1 MMEHIRESKWLNIL
15 MSVLLAVLFWMY
27 VRAELDPA
35 QTSWFYHVPVEI
47 TGSSVLTRQGL
58 TVANLSQSTVDLRIE
73 GPVSV
78 LDSLS
83 RSRKDLSVTLDVSKC
98 TEGENKL
105 VYTPNWPVNIN
116 TESITT
122 IDRDPETIT
131 VTVEKLYTSSFN
143 VEFQLKG
150 TVADG
155 YQAGTAAI
163 NPETVVV
170 SGPAEQVSRVKKVV
184 AVLETEEGEKV
195 QLPMMQKWPVR
206 VGRPYKHKYPPTIP
220 LQSGQRI
227 VDTFFPVAKGG
238 TAATPFYDVSSADW
252 YYDPVRYVYE
262 KNLFS
267 GMDDH
272 HFSPNGAMNRA
283 MLMTVLYRMGGSPS
297 GQLQS
302 ADVSFRDVA
311 DSAWYAPYVKWA
323 AAQKITAGTSPDTF
337 APEQQVTRQQVAV
350 LLYSFAGNYLGKQTD
365 QRADL
370 SGYSDLNQ
378 ASDWAREAL
387 SWAVGTGIMGSSS
400 SDRLTLS
407 PQKSASRAEVAAMLR
422 AFSEKMA

>member
-15 MSVLLAVLFWMY
+15 MSVLLAVLFWLY
-27 VRAELDPA
+27 VRAELDPS

-47 TGSSVLTRQGL
+47 TGSTVLTRQGL

-73 GPVSV
+73 GPASV

-116 TESITT
+116 TDSIVT

-155 YQAGTAAI
+155 YQAGTPAI

-184 AVLETEEGEKV
+184 AVLETEDLDQRFAGDLPLILLDENGEQITDAEV
-195 QLPMMQKWPVR
+195 TLDSPTAYVVLPVVVVKD
-206 VGRPYKHKYPPTIP
+206 IP
-220 LQSGQRI
+220 L
-227 VDTFFPVAKGG
+227 T
-238 TAATPFYDVSSADW
+238 
-252 YYDPVRYVYE
+252 
-262 KNLFS
+262 
-267 GMDDH
+267 
-272 HFSPNGAMNRA
+272 
-283 MLMTVLYRMGGSPS
+283 
-297 GQLQS
+297 
-302 ADVSFRDVA
+302 VSFQPGGGATIDDITYEINPKSLMVSGAESDMESLSEISLGSVDLSKVVGTNTFTFPIDLDASLENVTGSTSATVTVTVNGLDTRSFDV
-311 DSAWYAPYVKWA
+311 DNIQMVN
-323 AAQKITAGTSPDTF
+323 IPDGY
-337 APEQQVTRQQVAV
+337 QVTLATQVRTV
-350 LLYSFAGNYLGKQTD
+350 KVRGKQED
-365 QRADL
+365 LNNIDASQLSIVADL
-370 SGYSDLNQ
+370 SDVDFTGLYSVPASKVKVYLN
-378 ASDWAREAL
+378 ADS
-387 SWAVGTGIMGSSS
+387 SVGVIGDYTVVVNV
-400 SDRLTLS
+400 
-407 PQKSASRAEVAAMLR
+407 SR
-422 AFSEKMA
+422 

>member
-15 MSVLLAVLFWMY
+15 MSVLLAVLFWLY
-27 VRAELDPA
+27 VRAELDPS

-47 TGSSVLTRQGL
+47 TGSTVLTRQGL

-73 GPVSV
+73 GPASV

-116 TESITT
+116 TDSIVT

-155 YQAGTAAI
+155 YQAGTPAI

-184 AVLETEEGEKV
+184 AVLETEDLDQRFAGDLPLILLDENGEQITDAEV
-195 QLPMMQKWPVR
+195 TLDSPTAYVVLPVVVVKD
-206 VGRPYKHKYPPTIP
+206 IP
-220 LQSGQRI
+220 LTVNFQPGGGATIDDITYEINPKSLMVSGAESDMESLSEI
-227 VDTFFPVAKGG
+227 SLGSVDLSKVVGTNTFTFPIALDTSLENVTGS
-238 TAATPFYDVSSADW
+238 TSATVTVTVNGLDTRSFDVDNIQM
-252 YYDPVRYVYE
+252 V
-262 KNLFS
+262 N
-267 GMDDH
+267 
-272 HFSPNGAMNRA
+272 
-283 MLMTVLYRMGGSPS
+283 
-297 GQLQS
+297 
-302 ADVSFRDVA
+302 
-311 DSAWYAPYVKWA
+311 
-323 AAQKITAGTSPDTF
+323 IPDGY
-337 APEQQVTRQQVAV
+337 QVTLATQVRTV
-350 LLYSFAGNYLGKQTD
+350 KVRGKQED
-365 QRADL
+365 LNNIDASQLSIVADL
-370 SGYSDLNQ
+370 SDVDFTGLYSVPASKVKVYLN
-378 ASDWAREAL
+378 ADS
-387 SWAVGTGIMGSSS
+387 SVGVIGDYTVVVNV
-400 SDRLTLS
+400 
-407 PQKSASRAEVAAMLR
+407 SR
-422 AFSEKMA
+422 

>member
-15 MSVLLAVLFWMY
+15 MSVLLAVLFWLY
-27 VRAELDPA
+27 VRAELDPS

-47 TGSSVLTRQGL
+47 TGSTVLTRQGL

-73 GPVSV
+73 GPASV

-116 TESITT
+116 TDSIVT

-155 YQAGTAAI
+155 YQAGTPAI

-184 AVLETEEGEKV
+184 AVLETEDLDQRFAGDLPLILLDENGEQITDAEV
-195 QLPMMQKWPVR
+195 TLDSPTAYVVLPVVVVKD
-206 VGRPYKHKYPPTIP
+206 IP
-220 LQSGQRI
+220 LTVNFQPGGGATIDDITYEINPKSLMVSGAESDMESLSEI
-227 VDTFFPVAKGG
+227 SLGSVDLSKVVGTNTFTFPIDLDASLENVTGS
-238 TAATPFYDVSSADW
+238 TSATVTVTVNGLDTRSFDVDNIQM
-252 YYDPVRYVYE
+252 V
-262 KNLFS
+262 NI
-267 GMDDH
+267 
-272 HFSPNGAMNRA
+272 PNG
-283 MLMTVLYRMGGSPS
+283 Y
-297 GQLQS
+297 
-302 ADVSFRDVA
+302 
-311 DSAWYAPYVKWA
+311 
-323 AAQKITAGTSPDTF
+323 
-337 APEQQVTRQQVAV
+337 QVTLATQVRTV
-350 LLYSFAGNYLGKQTD
+350 KVRGKQED
-365 QRADL
+365 LNNIDASQLSIVADL
-370 SGYSDLNQ
+370 SDVDFTGLYSVPASKVKVYLN
-378 ASDWAREAL
+378 ADS
-387 SWAVGTGIMGSSS
+387 SVGVIGDYTVVVNV
-400 SDRLTLS
+400 
-407 PQKSASRAEVAAMLR
+407 SR
-422 AFSEKMA
+422 

>member
-15 MSVLLAVLFWMY
+15 MSVLLAVLFWLY

-184 AVLETEEGEKV
+184 AVLETENLDQRFAGDLPLVLLDENGEQITDAEV
-195 QLPMMQKWPVR
+195 TLDSPTAYVVLPVVIVKD
-206 VGRPYKHKYPPTIP
+206 IP
-220 LQSGQRI
+220 LTVSFLPGGGATTDDITYEINPKSLMVSGAESDMESLSEI
-227 VDTFFPVAKGG
+227 SLGSVDLSKVVGTNTFTFPIDLDASLENVTGS
-238 TAATPFYDVSSADW
+238 TSATVTVTVNGLDTRSFDVDNIQL
-252 YYDPVRYVYE
+252 VNV
-262 KNLFS
+262 
-267 GMDDH
+267 
-272 HFSPNGAMNRA
+272 
-283 MLMTVLYRMGGSPS
+283 PS
-297 GQLQS
+297 GYQVELATQ
-302 ADVSFRDVA
+302 VRT
-311 DSAWYAPYVKWA
+311 VK
-323 AAQKITAGTSPDTF
+323 
-337 APEQQVTRQQVAV
+337 VR
-350 LLYSFAGNYLGKQTD
+350 GKQED
-365 QRADL
+365 LNNIDASQLSIVADL
-370 SGYSDLNQ
+370 SDVDFAGLYSVPASKVKVYLN
-378 ASDWAREAL
+378 ADS
-387 SWAVGTGIMGSSS
+387 SVGVIGDYTVVVNV
-400 SDRLTLS
+400 
-407 PQKSASRAEVAAMLR
+407 SR
-422 AFSEKMA
+422 

>member
-15 MSVLLAVLFWMY
+15 MSVLLAVLFWLY

-184 AVLETEEGEKV
+184 AVLETENLDQRFAGDLPLVLLDENGEQITDAEV
-195 QLPMMQKWPVR
+195 TLDSPTAYVVLPVVVVKD
-206 VGRPYKHKYPPTIP
+206 IP
-220 LQSGQRI
+220 L
-227 VDTFFPVAKGG
+227 T
-238 TAATPFYDVSSADW
+238 
-252 YYDPVRYVYE
+252 
-262 KNLFS
+262 
-267 GMDDH
+267 
-272 HFSPNGAMNRA
+272 
-283 MLMTVLYRMGGSPS
+283 
-297 GQLQS
+297 
-302 ADVSFRDVA
+302 VSFLPGGGATTDDITYEINPKSLMVSGAESDMESLSEISLGSVDLSKVVGTNTFTFPIDLDASLENVTGSTSATVTVTVNGLDTRSFDV
-311 DSAWYAPYVKWA
+311 DNIQMVNV
-323 AAQKITAGTSPDTF
+323 PDGY
-337 APEQQVTRQQVAV
+337 QVTLATQVRTV
-350 LLYSFAGNYLGKQTD
+350 KVRGKQED
-365 QRADL
+365 LDNIDASQLSIVADL
-370 SGYSDLNQ
+370 SDVDFAGLYSVPASKVKVYLN
-378 ASDWAREAL
+378 ADS
-387 SWAVGTGIMGSSS
+387 SVGVIGDYTVVVNV
-400 SDRLTLS
+400 
-407 PQKSASRAEVAAMLR
+407 SR
-422 AFSEKMA
+422 

>member
-15 MSVLLAVLFWMY
+15 MSVLLAVLFWLY
-27 VRAELDPA
+27 VRAELDPS

-47 TGSSVLTRQGL
+47 TGSTVLTRQGL

-73 GPVSV
+73 GPASV

-116 TESITT
+116 TDSIVT

-155 YQAGTAAI
+155 YQAGTPAI

-184 AVLETEEGEKV
+184 AVLETENLDQRFAGDLPLILLDENGEQITDAEV
-195 QLPMMQKWPVR
+195 TLDSPTAYVVLPVVVVKD
-206 VGRPYKHKYPPTIP
+206 IP
-220 LQSGQRI
+220 LTVNFQPGGGATIDDITYEINPKSLMVSGAESDMESLSEI
-227 VDTFFPVAKGG
+227 SLGSVDLSKVVGTNTFTFPTDLDASLENVTGS
-238 TAATPFYDVSSADW
+238 TSATVTVTVNGLDTRSFDVDNIQM
-252 YYDPVRYVYE
+252 V
-262 KNLFS
+262 NI
-267 GMDDH
+267 
-272 HFSPNGAMNRA
+272 PNG
-283 MLMTVLYRMGGSPS
+283 Y
-297 GQLQS
+297 
-302 ADVSFRDVA
+302 
-311 DSAWYAPYVKWA
+311 
-323 AAQKITAGTSPDTF
+323 
-337 APEQQVTRQQVAV
+337 QVTLATQVRTV
-350 LLYSFAGNYLGKQTD
+350 KVRGKQED
-365 QRADL
+365 LNNIDASQLSIVADL
-370 SGYSDLNQ
+370 SDVDFTGLYSVPASKVKVYLN
-378 ASDWAREAL
+378 ADS
-387 SWAVGTGIMGSSS
+387 SVGVIGDYTVVVNV
-400 SDRLTLS
+400 
-407 PQKSASRAEVAAMLR
+407 SR
-422 AFSEKMA
+422 

>member
-15 MSVLLAVLFWMY
+15 MSVLLAVLFWLY

-155 YQAGTAAI
+155 YQAGTPAI

-184 AVLETEEGEKV
+184 AVLETEDLDQRFAGDLPLILLDENGEQITDAEVTLDSPTAYVVLPVVVVKDVPLTVNFQPGGGATIDDITYEINPKSLMVSGAESDMESLNEISLGSVDLSKV
-195 QLPMMQKWPVR
+195 
-206 VGRPYKHKYPPTIP
+206 VGTNTFTFPIDLDASLENVTGSTSATVTVTVNGLDTR
-220 LQSGQRI
+220 SFD
-227 VDTFFPVAKGG
+227 VDNIQMVN
-238 TAATPFYDVSSADW
+238 V
-252 YYDPVRYVYE
+252 
-262 KNLFS
+262 
-267 GMDDH
+267 
-272 HFSPNGAMNRA
+272 
-283 MLMTVLYRMGGSPS
+283 
-297 GQLQS
+297 
-302 ADVSFRDVA
+302 
-311 DSAWYAPYVKWA
+311 
-323 AAQKITAGTSPDTF
+323 PDGY
-337 APEQQVTRQQVAV
+337 QVTLATQVRTV
-350 LLYSFAGNYLGKQTD
+350 KVRGKQED
-365 QRADL
+365 LDNIDASQLSIVADL
-370 SGYSDLNQ
+370 SDVDFAGLYSVPASKVKVYLN
-378 ASDWAREAL
+378 ADS
-387 SWAVGTGIMGSSS
+387 SVGVIGDYTVVVNV
-400 SDRLTLS
+400 
-407 PQKSASRAEVAAMLR
+407 SR
-422 AFSEKMA
+422 

>member
-15 MSVLLAVLFWMY
+15 MSVLLAVLFWLY

-184 AVLETEEGEKV
+184 AVLETENLDQRFAGDLPLVLLDENGEQITDAEV
-195 QLPMMQKWPVR
+195 TLDSPTAYVVLPVVIVKD
-206 VGRPYKHKYPPTIP
+206 IP
-220 LQSGQRI
+220 L
-227 VDTFFPVAKGG
+227 T
-238 TAATPFYDVSSADW
+238 
-252 YYDPVRYVYE
+252 
-262 KNLFS
+262 
-267 GMDDH
+267 
-272 HFSPNGAMNRA
+272 
-283 MLMTVLYRMGGSPS
+283 
-297 GQLQS
+297 
-302 ADVSFRDVA
+302 VSFLPGGGATTDDITYEINPKSLMVSGAESDMESLSEISLGSVDLSKVVGTNTFTFPIDLDASLENVTGSTSATVTVTVNGLDTRSFDV
-311 DSAWYAPYVKWA
+311 DNIQMVNV
-323 AAQKITAGTSPDTF
+323 PDGY
-337 APEQQVTRQQVAV
+337 QVTLATQVRTV
-350 LLYSFAGNYLGKQTD
+350 KVRGKQED
-365 QRADL
+365 LDNIDASQLSIVADL
-370 SGYSDLNQ
+370 SDVDFAGLYSVPASKVKAYLN
-378 ASDWAREAL
+378 ADS
-387 SWAVGTGIMGSSS
+387 SVGVIGDYTVVVNV
-400 SDRLTLS
+400 
-407 PQKSASRAEVAAMLR
+407 SR
-422 AFSEKMA
+422 

>member
-15 MSVLLAVLFWMY
+15 MSVLLAVLFWLY
-27 VRAELDPA
+27 VRAELDPS

-47 TGSSVLTRQGL
+47 TGSTVLTRQGL

-73 GPVSV
+73 GPASV

-116 TESITT
+116 TDSIVT

-155 YQAGTAAI
+155 YQAGTPAI

-184 AVLETEEGEKV
+184 AVLETEDLDQRFAGDLPLILLDENGEQITDAEV
-195 QLPMMQKWPVR
+195 TLDSPTAYVVLPVVVVKDV
-206 VGRPYKHKYPPTIP
+206 P
-220 LQSGQRI
+220 LTVNFQSGGGATTDDI
-227 VDTFFPVAKGG
+227 TYEINPKSLMVSGAESDMESLSEISLGSVDLSKVVGTNTFTFPIDLDASLENVTGS
-238 TAATPFYDVSSADW
+238 TSATVTVTVNGLDTRSFDVDNIQM
-252 YYDPVRYVYE
+252 V
-262 KNLFS
+262 NI
-267 GMDDH
+267 
-272 HFSPNGAMNRA
+272 PNG
-283 MLMTVLYRMGGSPS
+283 Y
-297 GQLQS
+297 
-302 ADVSFRDVA
+302 
-311 DSAWYAPYVKWA
+311 
-323 AAQKITAGTSPDTF
+323 
-337 APEQQVTRQQVAV
+337 QVTLATQVRTV
-350 LLYSFAGNYLGKQTD
+350 KVRGKQED
-365 QRADL
+365 LNNIDASQLSIVADL
-370 SGYSDLNQ
+370 SDVDFTGLYSVPASKVKVYLN
-378 ASDWAREAL
+378 ADS
-387 SWAVGTGIMGSSS
+387 SVGVIGDYTVVVNV
-400 SDRLTLS
+400 
-407 PQKSASRAEVAAMLR
+407 SR
-422 AFSEKMA
+422 

>member
-15 MSVLLAVLFWMY
+15 MSVLLAVLFWLY
-27 VRAELDPA
+27 VRAELDPS

-47 TGSSVLTRQGL
+47 TGSTVLTRQGL

-73 GPVSV
+73 GPASV

-116 TESITT
+116 TDSIVT

-155 YQAGTAAI
+155 YQAGTPAI

-184 AVLETEEGEKV
+184 AVLETEDLDQRFAGDLPLILLDENGEQITDAEV
-195 QLPMMQKWPVR
+195 ALDSPTAYIVLPVVVVKD
-206 VGRPYKHKYPPTIP
+206 IP
-220 LQSGQRI
+220 LTVNFQPGGGATIDDITYEINPKSLMVSGAESDMESLSEI
-227 VDTFFPVAKGG
+227 SLGSVDLSKVVGTNTFTFPIDLDASLENVTGS
-238 TAATPFYDVSSADW
+238 TSATVTVTVNGLDTRSFDVDNIQM
-252 YYDPVRYVYE
+252 V
-262 KNLFS
+262 NI
-267 GMDDH
+267 
-272 HFSPNGAMNRA
+272 PNG
-283 MLMTVLYRMGGSPS
+283 Y
-297 GQLQS
+297 
-302 ADVSFRDVA
+302 
-311 DSAWYAPYVKWA
+311 
-323 AAQKITAGTSPDTF
+323 
-337 APEQQVTRQQVAV
+337 QVTLATQVRTV
-350 LLYSFAGNYLGKQTD
+350 KVRGKQED
-365 QRADL
+365 LNNIDASQLSIVADL
-370 SGYSDLNQ
+370 SDVDFTGLYSVPASKVKVYLN
-378 ASDWAREAL
+378 ADS
-387 SWAVGTGIMGSSS
+387 SVGVIGDYTVVVNV
-400 SDRLTLS
+400 
-407 PQKSASRAEVAAMLR
+407 SR
-422 AFSEKMA
+422 

>member
-15 MSVLLAVLFWMY
+15 MSVLLAVLFWLY

-184 AVLETEEGEKV
+184 AVLETENLDQRFAGDLPLVLLDENGEQITDAEV
-195 QLPMMQKWPVR
+195 TLDSPTAYVVLPVVIVKD
-206 VGRPYKHKYPPTIP
+206 IP
-220 LQSGQRI
+220 L
-227 VDTFFPVAKGG
+227 T
-238 TAATPFYDVSSADW
+238 
-252 YYDPVRYVYE
+252 
-262 KNLFS
+262 
-267 GMDDH
+267 
-272 HFSPNGAMNRA
+272 
-283 MLMTVLYRMGGSPS
+283 
-297 GQLQS
+297 
-302 ADVSFRDVA
+302 VSFLPGGGATTDDITYEINPKSLMVSGAERDIESLSEISLGSVDLSKVVGTNTFTFPIDLDA
-311 DSAWYAPYVKWA
+311 SLENVTGSTSATVTVTVNGLDTRSFDVDNI
-323 AAQKITAGTSPDTF
+323 QMVNVPDGY
-337 APEQQVTRQQVAV
+337 QVTLATQVRTV
-350 LLYSFAGNYLGKQTD
+350 KVRGKQED
-365 QRADL
+365 LDNIDASQLSIVADL
-370 SGYSDLNQ
+370 SDVDFAGLYSVPASKVKVYLN
-378 ASDWAREAL
+378 ADS
-387 SWAVGTGIMGSSS
+387 SVGVIGDYTVVVNV
-400 SDRLTLS
+400 
-407 PQKSASRAEVAAMLR
+407 SR
-422 AFSEKMA
+422 

>member
-15 MSVLLAVLFWMY
+15 MSVLLAVLFWLY
-27 VRAELDPA
+27 VRAELDPS

-47 TGSSVLTRQGL
+47 TGSTVLTRQGL

-73 GPVSV
+73 GPASV

-116 TESITT
+116 TDSIVT

-155 YQAGTAAI
+155 YQAGTPAI

-184 AVLETEEGEKV
+184 AVLETEDLDQRFAGDLPLILLDEKGEQITDAEV
-195 QLPMMQKWPVR
+195 TLDSPTAYVVLPVVVVKD
-206 VGRPYKHKYPPTIP
+206 IP
-220 LQSGQRI
+220 LTVNFQPGGGATIDDITYEINPKSLMVSGAESDMESLNEI
-227 VDTFFPVAKGG
+227 SLGSVDLSKVVGTNTFTFPIDLDASLENVTGS
-238 TAATPFYDVSSADW
+238 TSATVTVTVNGLDTRSFDVDNIQM
-252 YYDPVRYVYE
+252 V
-262 KNLFS
+262 N
-267 GMDDH
+267 
-272 HFSPNGAMNRA
+272 
-283 MLMTVLYRMGGSPS
+283 
-297 GQLQS
+297 
-302 ADVSFRDVA
+302 
-311 DSAWYAPYVKWA
+311 
-323 AAQKITAGTSPDTF
+323 IPDGY
-337 APEQQVTRQQVAV
+337 QVTLATQVRTV
-350 LLYSFAGNYLGKQTD
+350 KVRGKQED
-365 QRADL
+365 LNNIDASQLSIVADL
-370 SGYSDLNQ
+370 SDVDFTGLYSVPASKVKVYLN
-378 ASDWAREAL
+378 ADS
-387 SWAVGTGIMGSSS
+387 SVGVIGDYTVVVNV
-400 SDRLTLS
+400 
-407 PQKSASRAEVAAMLR
+407 SR
-422 AFSEKMA
+422 

>member
-15 MSVLLAVLFWMY
+15 MSVLLAVLFWLY
-27 VRAELDPA
+27 VRAELDPS

-47 TGSSVLTRQGL
+47 TGSTVLTRQGL

-73 GPVSV
+73 GPASV

-116 TESITT
+116 TDSIVT

-155 YQAGTAAI
+155 YQAGTPAI

-184 AVLETEEGEKV
+184 AVLETEDLDQRFAGDLPLILLDENGEQITDAEV
-195 QLPMMQKWPVR
+195 TLDSPTAYIVLPVVVVKD
-206 VGRPYKHKYPPTIP
+206 IP
-220 LQSGQRI
+220 LTVNFQPGGGATIDDITYEINPKSLMVSGAESDMESLSEI
-227 VDTFFPVAKGG
+227 SLGSVDLSKVVGTNTFTFPIDLDASLENVTGS
-238 TAATPFYDVSSADW
+238 TSATVTVTVNGLDTRSFDVDNIQM
-252 YYDPVRYVYE
+252 V
-262 KNLFS
+262 N
-267 GMDDH
+267 
-272 HFSPNGAMNRA
+272 
-283 MLMTVLYRMGGSPS
+283 
-297 GQLQS
+297 
-302 ADVSFRDVA
+302 
-311 DSAWYAPYVKWA
+311 
-323 AAQKITAGTSPDTF
+323 IPDGY
-337 APEQQVTRQQVAV
+337 QVTLATQVRTV
-350 LLYSFAGNYLGKQTD
+350 KVRGKQED
-365 QRADL
+365 LNNIDASQLSIVADL
-370 SGYSDLNQ
+370 SDVDFAGLYSVPASKVKVYLN
-378 ASDWAREAL
+378 ADS
-387 SWAVGTGIMGSSS
+387 SVGVIGDYTVVVNV
-400 SDRLTLS
+400 
-407 PQKSASRAEVAAMLR
+407 SR
-422 AFSEKMA
+422 

>member
-155 YQAGTAAI
+155 YQAGTPAI

-184 AVLETEEGEKV
+184 AVLETENLDQRFAGDLPLVLLDENGEQITDAEVTLDSPTAYVVLPVVVVKDVPLTVNFQPGGGATIDDITYEINPKSLMVSGAESDMESLSEISLGSVDLSKV
-195 QLPMMQKWPVR
+195 
-206 VGRPYKHKYPPTIP
+206 VGTNTFTFPIDLDASLENVTGSTSATVTVTVNGLDTR
-220 LQSGQRI
+220 SFD
-227 VDTFFPVAKGG
+227 VDNIQMVN
-238 TAATPFYDVSSADW
+238 V
-252 YYDPVRYVYE
+252 
-262 KNLFS
+262 
-267 GMDDH
+267 
-272 HFSPNGAMNRA
+272 
-283 MLMTVLYRMGGSPS
+283 
-297 GQLQS
+297 
-302 ADVSFRDVA
+302 
-311 DSAWYAPYVKWA
+311 
-323 AAQKITAGTSPDTF
+323 PDGY
-337 APEQQVTRQQVAV
+337 QVTLATQVRTV
-350 LLYSFAGNYLGKQTD
+350 KVRGKQED
-365 QRADL
+365 LDNIDASQLSIVADL
-370 SGYSDLNQ
+370 SDVDFAGLYSVPASKVKVYLN
-378 ASDWAREAL
+378 ADS
-387 SWAVGTGIMGSSS
+387 SVGVIGDYTVVVNV
-400 SDRLTLS
+400 
-407 PQKSASRAEVAAMLR
+407 SR
-422 AFSEKMA
+422 

>member
-15 MSVLLAVLFWMY
+15 MSVLLAVLFWLY
-27 VRAELDPA
+27 VRAELDPS

-47 TGSSVLTRQGL
+47 TGSTVLTRQGL

-73 GPVSV
+73 GPASV

-116 TESITT
+116 TDSIVT

-155 YQAGTAAI
+155 YQAGTPAI

-184 AVLETEEGEKV
+184 AVLETEDLDQRFAGDLPLILLDENGEQITDAEVTLDSPTAYVVLLVVVVKDVPLTVNFQPGGGATIDDITYEINPKSLMVSGAESDMESLSEISLGSVDLSKV
-195 QLPMMQKWPVR
+195 
-206 VGRPYKHKYPPTIP
+206 VGTNTFTFPIDLDASLENVTGSTSATVTVTVNGLDTRSFDVDNIQMVNIP
-220 LQSGQRI
+220 DG
-227 VDTFFPVAKGG
+227 
-238 TAATPFYDVSSADW
+238 Y
-252 YYDPVRYVYE
+252 
-262 KNLFS
+262 
-267 GMDDH
+267 
-272 HFSPNGAMNRA
+272 
-283 MLMTVLYRMGGSPS
+283 
-297 GQLQS
+297 
-302 ADVSFRDVA
+302 
-311 DSAWYAPYVKWA
+311 
-323 AAQKITAGTSPDTF
+323 
-337 APEQQVTRQQVAV
+337 QVTLATQVRTV
-350 LLYSFAGNYLGKQTD
+350 KVRGKQED
-365 QRADL
+365 LNNIDASQLSIVADL
-370 SGYSDLNQ
+370 SDVDFTGLYSVPASKVKVYLN
-378 ASDWAREAL
+378 ADS
-387 SWAVGTGIMGSSS
+387 SVGVIGDYTVVVNV
-400 SDRLTLS
+400 
-407 PQKSASRAEVAAMLR
+407 SR
-422 AFSEKMA
+422 

>member
-15 MSVLLAVLFWMY
+15 MSVLLAVLFWLY
-27 VRAELDPA
+27 VRAELDPS

-47 TGSSVLTRQGL
+47 TGSTVLTRQGL

-73 GPVSV
+73 GPASV

-116 TESITT
+116 TDSIVT

-155 YQAGTAAI
+155 YQAGTPAI

-184 AVLETEEGEKV
+184 AVLETENLDQRFAGDLPLILLDENGEQITDAEVTLDSPTAYVVLPVVVVKDVPLTVNFQPGGGATIDDITYEINPKSLMVSGAESDMESLSEISLGSVDLSKV
-195 QLPMMQKWPVR
+195 
-206 VGRPYKHKYPPTIP
+206 VGTNTFTFPIDLDASLENVTGSTSATVTVTVNGLDTRSFDVDNIQMVNIP
-220 LQSGQRI
+220 DG
-227 VDTFFPVAKGG
+227 
-238 TAATPFYDVSSADW
+238 Y
-252 YYDPVRYVYE
+252 
-262 KNLFS
+262 
-267 GMDDH
+267 
-272 HFSPNGAMNRA
+272 
-283 MLMTVLYRMGGSPS
+283 
-297 GQLQS
+297 
-302 ADVSFRDVA
+302 
-311 DSAWYAPYVKWA
+311 
-323 AAQKITAGTSPDTF
+323 
-337 APEQQVTRQQVAV
+337 QVTLATQVRTV
-350 LLYSFAGNYLGKQTD
+350 KVRGKQED
-365 QRADL
+365 LNNIDASQLSIVADL
-370 SGYSDLNQ
+370 SDVDFTGLYSVPASKVKVYLN
-378 ASDWAREAL
+378 ADS
-387 SWAVGTGIMGSSS
+387 SVGVIGDYTVVVNV
-400 SDRLTLS
+400 
-407 PQKSASRAEVAAMLR
+407 SR
-422 AFSEKMA
+422 

>member
-15 MSVLLAVLFWMY
+15 MSVLLAVLFWLY
-27 VRAELDPA
+27 VRAELDPS

-47 TGSSVLTRQGL
+47 TGSTVLTRQGL

-73 GPVSV
+73 GPASV

-116 TESITT
+116 TDSIVT

-155 YQAGTAAI
+155 YQAGTPAI

-184 AVLETEEGEKV
+184 AVLETEDLDQRFAGDLPLILLDENGEQITDAEVALDSPTAYVVLPVVVVKDVPLTVNFQPGGGATIDDITYEINPKSLMVSGAESDMESLSEISLGSMDLSKV
-195 QLPMMQKWPVR
+195 
-206 VGRPYKHKYPPTIP
+206 VGTNTFTFPIDLDASLENVTGSTSATVTVTVNGLDTRSFDVDNIQMVNIP
-220 LQSGQRI
+220 DG
-227 VDTFFPVAKGG
+227 
-238 TAATPFYDVSSADW
+238 Y
-252 YYDPVRYVYE
+252 
-262 KNLFS
+262 
-267 GMDDH
+267 
-272 HFSPNGAMNRA
+272 
-283 MLMTVLYRMGGSPS
+283 
-297 GQLQS
+297 
-302 ADVSFRDVA
+302 
-311 DSAWYAPYVKWA
+311 
-323 AAQKITAGTSPDTF
+323 
-337 APEQQVTRQQVAV
+337 QVTLATQVRTV
-350 LLYSFAGNYLGKQTD
+350 KVRGKQED
-365 QRADL
+365 LNNIDASQLSIVADL
-370 SGYSDLNQ
+370 SDVDFTGLYSVPASKVKVYLN
-378 ASDWAREAL
+378 ADS
-387 SWAVGTGIMGSSS
+387 SVGVIGDYTVVVNV
-400 SDRLTLS
+400 
-407 PQKSASRAEVAAMLR
+407 SR
-422 AFSEKMA
+422 

>member
-15 MSVLLAVLFWMY
+15 MSVLLAVLFWLY
-27 VRAELDPA
+27 VRAELDPS

-47 TGSSVLTRQGL
+47 TGSTVLTRQGL

-73 GPVSV
+73 GPASV

-116 TESITT
+116 TDSIVT

-155 YQAGTAAI
+155 YQAGTPAI

-184 AVLETEEGEKV
+184 AVLETEDLDQRFAGDLPLILLDENGEQITDAEV
-195 QLPMMQKWPVR
+195 ALDSPTAYIVLPVVVVKD
-206 VGRPYKHKYPPTIP
+206 IP
-220 LQSGQRI
+220 LTVNFQPGGGATIDDITYEINPKSLMVSGAESDMESLSEI
-227 VDTFFPVAKGG
+227 SLGSVDLSKVVGTNTFTFPIDLDASLENVTGS
-238 TAATPFYDVSSADW
+238 TSATVTVTVNGLDTRSFDVDNIQM
-252 YYDPVRYVYE
+252 VNV
-262 KNLFS
+262 
-267 GMDDH
+267 
-272 HFSPNGAMNRA
+272 
-283 MLMTVLYRMGGSPS
+283 
-297 GQLQS
+297 
-302 ADVSFRDVA
+302 
-311 DSAWYAPYVKWA
+311 
-323 AAQKITAGTSPDTF
+323 PDGY
-337 APEQQVTRQQVAV
+337 QVTLATQVRTV
-350 LLYSFAGNYLGKQTD
+350 KVRGKQED
-365 QRADL
+365 LDNIDASQLSIVADL
-370 SGYSDLNQ
+370 SDVDFAGLYSVPASKVKVYLN
-378 ASDWAREAL
+378 ADS
-387 SWAVGTGIMGSSS
+387 SVGVIGDYTVVVNV
-400 SDRLTLS
+400 
-407 PQKSASRAEVAAMLR
+407 SR
-422 AFSEKMA
+422 

>member
-73 GPVSV
+73 GPASV

-116 TESITT
+116 TDSIVT

-155 YQAGTAAI
+155 YQAGTPAI

-184 AVLETEEGEKV
+184 AVLETENLDQRFAGDLPLVLLDENGEQITDAEVTLDSPTAYVVLPVVVVKDVPLTVNFQPGGGATIDDITYEINPKSLMVSGAESDMESLSEISLGSVDLSKV
-195 QLPMMQKWPVR
+195 
-206 VGRPYKHKYPPTIP
+206 VGTNTFTFPIDLDASLENVTGSTSATVTVTVNGLDTR
-220 LQSGQRI
+220 SFD
-227 VDTFFPVAKGG
+227 VDNIQMVN
-238 TAATPFYDVSSADW
+238 V
-252 YYDPVRYVYE
+252 
-262 KNLFS
+262 
-267 GMDDH
+267 
-272 HFSPNGAMNRA
+272 
-283 MLMTVLYRMGGSPS
+283 
-297 GQLQS
+297 
-302 ADVSFRDVA
+302 
-311 DSAWYAPYVKWA
+311 
-323 AAQKITAGTSPDTF
+323 PDGY
-337 APEQQVTRQQVAV
+337 QVTLATQVRTV
-350 LLYSFAGNYLGKQTD
+350 KVRGKQED
-365 QRADL
+365 LDNIDASQLSIVADL
-370 SGYSDLNQ
+370 SDVDFAGLYSVPASKVKVYLN
-378 ASDWAREAL
+378 ADS
-387 SWAVGTGIMGSSS
+387 SVGVIGDYTVVVNV
-400 SDRLTLS
+400 
-407 PQKSASRAEVAAMLR
+407 SR
-422 AFSEKMA
+422 

>member
-15 MSVLLAVLFWMY
+15 MSVLLAVLFWLY
-27 VRAELDPA
+27 VRAELDPS

-47 TGSSVLTRQGL
+47 TGSTVLTRQGL

-73 GPVSV
+73 GPASV

-116 TESITT
+116 TDSIVT

-184 AVLETEEGEKV
+184 AVLETEDLDQRFAGDLPLILLDENGEQITDAEVTLDSPTAYVVLPVVVVKDVPLTVNFQPGGGATIDDITYEINPKSLMVSGAESDMESLSEISLGSVDLSKV
-195 QLPMMQKWPVR
+195 
-206 VGRPYKHKYPPTIP
+206 VGTNTFTFPIDLDASLENVTGSTSATVTVTVNGLDTRSFDVDNIQMVNIP
-220 LQSGQRI
+220 DG
-227 VDTFFPVAKGG
+227 
-238 TAATPFYDVSSADW
+238 Y
-252 YYDPVRYVYE
+252 
-262 KNLFS
+262 
-267 GMDDH
+267 
-272 HFSPNGAMNRA
+272 
-283 MLMTVLYRMGGSPS
+283 
-297 GQLQS
+297 
-302 ADVSFRDVA
+302 
-311 DSAWYAPYVKWA
+311 
-323 AAQKITAGTSPDTF
+323 
-337 APEQQVTRQQVAV
+337 QVTLATQVRTV
-350 LLYSFAGNYLGKQTD
+350 KVRGKQED
-365 QRADL
+365 LNNIDASQLSIVADL
-370 SGYSDLNQ
+370 SDVDFTGLYSVPASKVKVYLN
-378 ASDWAREAL
+378 ADS
-387 SWAVGTGIMGSSS
+387 SVGVIGDYTVVVNV
-400 SDRLTLS
+400 
-407 PQKSASRAEVAAMLR
+407 SR
-422 AFSEKMA
+422 

>member
-15 MSVLLAVLFWMY
+15 MSVLLAVLFWLY
-27 VRAELDPA
+27 VRAELDPS

-47 TGSSVLTRQGL
+47 TGSTVLTRQGL

-73 GPVSV
+73 GPASV

-116 TESITT
+116 TDSIVT

-155 YQAGTAAI
+155 YQAGTPAI

-184 AVLETEEGEKV
+184 AVLETEDLDQRFAGDLPLILLDENGEQITDAEVTLDSPTAYVVLPVVVVKDVPLTVNFQPGGGATIDDITYEINPKSLMVSGAESDMESLSEISLGSVDLSKV
-195 QLPMMQKWPVR
+195 
-206 VGRPYKHKYPPTIP
+206 VGTNTFTFPIDLDASLENVTGSTSATVTVTVNGLDTRSFDVDNIQMVNIP
-220 LQSGQRI
+220 DG
-227 VDTFFPVAKGG
+227 
-238 TAATPFYDVSSADW
+238 Y
-252 YYDPVRYVYE
+252 
-262 KNLFS
+262 
-267 GMDDH
+267 
-272 HFSPNGAMNRA
+272 
-283 MLMTVLYRMGGSPS
+283 
-297 GQLQS
+297 
-302 ADVSFRDVA
+302 
-311 DSAWYAPYVKWA
+311 
-323 AAQKITAGTSPDTF
+323 
-337 APEQQVTRQQVAV
+337 QVTLATQVRTV
-350 LLYSFAGNYLGKQTD
+350 KVRGKQED
-365 QRADL
+365 LNNIDASQLSIVADL
-370 SGYSDLNQ
+370 SDVDFTGLYSVPASKVKVYLN
-378 ASDWAREAL
+378 ADS
-387 SWAVGTGIMGSSS
+387 SVGVIGDYTVVVNV
-400 SDRLTLS
+400 
-407 PQKSASRAEVAAMLR
+407 SR
-422 AFSEKMA
+422 

>member
-15 MSVLLAVLFWMY
+15 MSVLLAVLFWLY
-27 VRAELDPA
+27 VRAELDPS

-47 TGSSVLTRQGL
+47 TGSTVLTRQGL

-73 GPVSV
+73 GPASV

-116 TESITT
+116 TDSIVT

-155 YQAGTAAI
+155 YQAGTPAI

-184 AVLETEEGEKV
+184 AVLETEDLDQRFAGDLPLILLDENGEQITDAEVTLDSPTAYVVLPVVVVKDVPLTVNFQPGGGATIDDITYEINPKSLMVSGAESDMESLSEISLGSVDLSKV
-195 QLPMMQKWPVR
+195 
-206 VGRPYKHKYPPTIP
+206 VGTNTFTFPIDLDASLENVTGSTSATVTVTVNGLDTRSFDVDNIQMVNIP
-220 LQSGQRI
+220 DG
-227 VDTFFPVAKGG
+227 
-238 TAATPFYDVSSADW
+238 Y
-252 YYDPVRYVYE
+252 
-262 KNLFS
+262 
-267 GMDDH
+267 
-272 HFSPNGAMNRA
+272 
-283 MLMTVLYRMGGSPS
+283 
-297 GQLQS
+297 
-302 ADVSFRDVA
+302 
-311 DSAWYAPYVKWA
+311 
-323 AAQKITAGTSPDTF
+323 
-337 APEQQVTRQQVAV
+337 QVTLATQVRTV
-350 LLYSFAGNYLGKQTD
+350 KVRGKQED
-365 QRADL
+365 LDNIDASQLSIVADL
-370 SGYSDLNQ
+370 SDVDFTGLYSVPASKVKVYLN
-378 ASDWAREAL
+378 ADS
-387 SWAVGTGIMGSSS
+387 SVGVIGDYTVVVNV
-400 SDRLTLS
+400 
-407 PQKSASRAEVAAMLR
+407 SR
-422 AFSEKMA
+422 

>member
-15 MSVLLAVLFWMY
+15 MSVLLAVLFWLY
-27 VRAELDPA
+27 VRAELDPS

-47 TGSSVLTRQGL
+47 TGSTVLTRQGL

-73 GPVSV
+73 GPASV

-116 TESITT
+116 TDSIVT

-155 YQAGTAAI
+155 YQAGTPAI

-184 AVLETEEGEKV
+184 AVLETEDLDQRFAGDLPLILLDENGEQITDAEVALDSPTAYVVLPVVVVKDVPLTVNFQPGGGATIDDITYEINPKSLMVSGAESDMESLSEISLGSVDLSKV
-195 QLPMMQKWPVR
+195 
-206 VGRPYKHKYPPTIP
+206 VGTNTFTFPIDLDASLENVTGSTSATVTVTVNGLDTRSFDVDNIQMVNIP
-220 LQSGQRI
+220 DG
-227 VDTFFPVAKGG
+227 
-238 TAATPFYDVSSADW
+238 Y
-252 YYDPVRYVYE
+252 
-262 KNLFS
+262 
-267 GMDDH
+267 
-272 HFSPNGAMNRA
+272 
-283 MLMTVLYRMGGSPS
+283 
-297 GQLQS
+297 
-302 ADVSFRDVA
+302 
-311 DSAWYAPYVKWA
+311 
-323 AAQKITAGTSPDTF
+323 
-337 APEQQVTRQQVAV
+337 QVTLATQVRTV
-350 LLYSFAGNYLGKQTD
+350 KVRGKQED
-365 QRADL
+365 LDNIDASQLSIVADL
-370 SGYSDLNQ
+370 SDVDFTGLYSVPASKVKVYLN
-378 ASDWAREAL
+378 ADS
-387 SWAVGTGIMGSSS
+387 SVGVIGDYTVVVNV
-400 SDRLTLS
+400 
-407 PQKSASRAEVAAMLR
+407 SR
-422 AFSEKMA
+422 

>member
-1 MMEHIRESKWLNIL
+1 MGEDTSAQFT
-15 MSVLLAVLFWMY
+15 VLSGGASMGV
-27 VRAELDPA
+27 
-35 QTSWFYHVPVEI
+35 Q
-47 TGSSVLTRQGL
+47 GSYAF
-58 TVANLSQSTVDLRIE
+58 AN
-73 GPVSV
+73 
-78 LDSLS
+78 
-83 RSRKDLSVTLDVSKC
+83 
-98 TEGENKL
+98 
-105 VYTPNWPVNIN
+105 
-116 TESITT
+116 
-122 IDRDPETIT
+122 
-131 VTVEKLYTSSFN
+131 
-143 VEFQLKG
+143 
-150 TVADG
+150 
-155 YQAGTAAI
+155 
-163 NPETVVV
+163 
-170 SGPAEQVSRVKKVV
+170 
-184 AVLETEEGEKV
+184 
-195 QLPMMQKWPVR
+195 
-206 VGRPYKHKYPPTIP
+206 
-220 LQSGQRI
+220 
-227 VDTFFPVAKGG
+227 GG

-252 YYDPVRYVYE
+252 YYEPVRYVYE

-370 SGYSDLNQ
+370 SGYSDLSQ
-378 ASDWAREAL
+378 ASDWARGAL

>member
-15 MSVLLAVLFWMY
+15 MSVLLAVLFWLY
-27 VRAELDPA
+27 VRAELDPS

-47 TGSSVLTRQGL
+47 TGSTVLTRQGL

-73 GPVSV
+73 GPASV

-116 TESITT
+116 TDSIVT

-155 YQAGTAAI
+155 YQAGTPAI

-184 AVLETEEGEKV
+184 AVLETEDLDQRFAGDLPLILLDENGEQITDAEV
-195 QLPMMQKWPVR
+195 TLDSPTAYIVLPVVVVKD
-206 VGRPYKHKYPPTIP
+206 IP
-220 LQSGQRI
+220 LTVNFQPGGGATIDDITYEINPKSLMVSGAESDMESLSEI
-227 VDTFFPVAKGG
+227 SLGSVDLSKVVGTNTFTFPIDLDASLENVTGS
-238 TAATPFYDVSSADW
+238 TSATVTVTVNGLDTRSFDVDNIQM
-252 YYDPVRYVYE
+252 V
-262 KNLFS
+262 NI
-267 GMDDH
+267 
-272 HFSPNGAMNRA
+272 PNG
-283 MLMTVLYRMGGSPS
+283 Y
-297 GQLQS
+297 
-302 ADVSFRDVA
+302 
-311 DSAWYAPYVKWA
+311 
-323 AAQKITAGTSPDTF
+323 
-337 APEQQVTRQQVAV
+337 QVTLATQVRTV
-350 LLYSFAGNYLGKQTD
+350 KVRGKQED
-365 QRADL
+365 LNNIDASQLSIVADL
-370 SGYSDLNQ
+370 SDVDFTGLYSVPASKVKVYLN
-378 ASDWAREAL
+378 ADS
-387 SWAVGTGIMGSSS
+387 SVGVIGDYTVVVNV
-400 SDRLTLS
+400 
-407 PQKSASRAEVAAMLR
+407 SR
-422 AFSEKMA
+422 

>member
-15 MSVLLAVLFWMY
+15 MSVLLAVLFWLY
-27 VRAELDPA
+27 VRAELDPS

-47 TGSSVLTRQGL
+47 TGSTVLTRQGL

-73 GPVSV
+73 GPASV

-116 TESITT
+116 TDSIVT

-155 YQAGTAAI
+155 YQAGTPAI

-184 AVLETEEGEKV
+184 AVLEREDLDQRFAGDLPLILLDENGEQITDAEV
-195 QLPMMQKWPVR
+195 TLDSPTAYVVLPVVVVKD
-206 VGRPYKHKYPPTIP
+206 IP
-220 LQSGQRI
+220 LTVNFQPGGGATIDDITYEINPKSLMVSGAESDMESLSEI
-227 VDTFFPVAKGG
+227 SLGSVDLSKVVGTNTFTFPIDLDASLENVTGS
-238 TAATPFYDVSSADW
+238 TSATVTITVNGLDTRSFDVDNIQMVNIPNGYQVTLATQVRTVKVRGKQEDLNNIDVS
-252 YYDPVRYVYE
+252 
-262 KNLFS
+262 
-267 GMDDH
+267 
-272 HFSPNGAMNRA
+272 
-283 MLMTVLYRMGGSPS
+283 
-297 GQLQS
+297 QLS
-302 ADVSFRDVA
+302 IV
-311 DSAWYAPYVKWA
+311 
-323 AAQKITAGTSPDTF
+323 
-337 APEQQVTRQQVAV
+337 
-350 LLYSFAGNYLGKQTD
+350 
-365 QRADL
+365 ADL
-370 SGYSDLNQ
+370 SDVDFTGLYSVPASKVKVYLN
-378 ASDWAREAL
+378 ADS
-387 SWAVGTGIMGSSS
+387 SVGVIGDYTVVVNV
-400 SDRLTLS
+400 
-407 PQKSASRAEVAAMLR
+407 SR
-422 AFSEKMA
+422 

>member
-15 MSVLLAVLFWMY
+15 MSVLLAVLFWLY

-184 AVLETEEGEKV
+184 AVLETENLDQRFAGDLPLVLLDENGEQITDAEVTLDSPTAYLVLPVVDVKDIPQTANFLPGGGATTDDITYEINPKSLMVSGAESDMESLSEISLGSVDLSKV
-195 QLPMMQKWPVR
+195 
-206 VGRPYKHKYPPTIP
+206 VGTNTFTFPIDLDASLENVTGSTSATVTVTVNGLDTR
-220 LQSGQRI
+220 SFD
-227 VDTFFPVAKGG
+227 VDNIQMVN
-238 TAATPFYDVSSADW
+238 V
-252 YYDPVRYVYE
+252 
-262 KNLFS
+262 
-267 GMDDH
+267 
-272 HFSPNGAMNRA
+272 
-283 MLMTVLYRMGGSPS
+283 
-297 GQLQS
+297 
-302 ADVSFRDVA
+302 
-311 DSAWYAPYVKWA
+311 
-323 AAQKITAGTSPDTF
+323 PDGY
-337 APEQQVTRQQVAV
+337 QVTLATQVRTV
-350 LLYSFAGNYLGKQTD
+350 KVRGKQED
-365 QRADL
+365 LDNIDASQLSIVADL
-370 SGYSDLNQ
+370 SDVDFAGLYSVPASKVKVYLN
-378 ASDWAREAL
+378 ADS
-387 SWAVGTGIMGSSS
+387 SVGVIGDYTVVVNV
-400 SDRLTLS
+400 
-407 PQKSASRAEVAAMLR
+407 SR
-422 AFSEKMA
+422 